1 MKVPSESILA
11 LYNQEAEDLRCN
23 EPDSGKRRIIN
34 GPGITSPMARRRK
47 SRFNIKPIFSAF
59 IWGVLLGLGVAPGEL
74 LVETTIEHLGPYFQI
89 AAAVLFLVVIY
100 FSYDWIIEGIVRSRK
115 AWRLAG
121 AIGVVAILLAFLAGF
136 LVLIWDKAA
145 LVLVVSAVG
154 WTYATMK

>member
-1 MKVPSESILA
+1 
-11 LYNQEAEDLRCN
+11 
-23 EPDSGKRRIIN
+23 
-34 GPGITSPMARRRK
+34 
-47 SRFNIKPIFSAF
+47 
-59 IWGVLLGLGVAPGEL
+59 